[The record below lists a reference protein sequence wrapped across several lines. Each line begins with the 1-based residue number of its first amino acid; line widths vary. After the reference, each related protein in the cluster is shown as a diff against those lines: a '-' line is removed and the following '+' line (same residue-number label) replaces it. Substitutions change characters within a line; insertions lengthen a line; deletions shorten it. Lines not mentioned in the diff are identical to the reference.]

1 MGRPSRLCAKGAKGM
16 PNICAT
22 RARGDKNR
30 ECGVRL
36 GAFSNRMPFCRVA
49 PRVLPAGVEWCKR
62 RCFCGP
68 GNGAIADRRL
78 TGRRHDAPGERP
90 TSDAMGRAENC
101 RDAGRSVEAFV
112 EAWPVLGGLFCASR
126 LLSEGVTGGGT
137 RARTGRCSATAL
149 PERFGQERK
158 THQQQLA
165 AHKKHQPRE
174 CRRHESV
181 GMQTNPQQ
189 VHSEP

>member
-1 MGRPSRLCAKGAKGM
+1 MSHGSVDSPERNGADGALGCHERMGRTSRLCAKGAKGT

-36 GAFSNRMPFCRVA
+36 GVFSNRMPFCRVA

-68 GNGAIADRRL
+68 GNGAVADRRL
-78 TGRRHDAPGERP
+78 KGRRHDEPGERP
-90 TSDAMGRAENC
+90 TSDAMGRAGNC

-112 EAWPVLGGLFCASR
+112 EAWPVLEGLFLHKSPIIRGWYRWRDSNPHLQTRPSCLQRDVPFLA
-126 LLSEGVTGGGT
+126 GGNSPP
-137 RARTGRCSATAL
+137 RAGRA
-149 PERFGQERK
+149 
-158 THQQQLA
+158 
-165 AHKKHQPRE
+165 
-174 CRRHESV
+174 
-181 GMQTNPQQ
+181 
-189 VHSEP
+189 